1 MYSGLMFSLLT
12 SACWLNNIRVFGH
25 FELHCWA
32 TFDNVDFNFSTFL
45 FRLSSSWDFCIF
57 PFLRFSS
64 LLFCFNLN
72 CRLHSLFFSFLL
84 FMRSS
89 FSGSIRGSCFKKI
102 DICWSGFCAMLHY
115 WTMLYYL
122 FWLHEWAV
130 ISWPMVVF
138 CEWVSWLG
146 MFTVIMVKRTTAFR
160 VWLTERKGYM
170 GRFICAGW
178 VEYSESYG
186 RLACWLYVCIDTLL
200 NWYTFHLHMRREWI
214 CCCILVA
221 TMMPVF

>member
-1 MYSGLMFSLLT
+1 MYSGLMFSLFT
-12 SACWLNNIRVFGH
+12 SACWLNNIRVFEH

-102 DICWSGFCAMLHY
+102 DISYMLKWVLSNVTLLNH
-115 WTMLYYL
+115 
-122 FWLHEWAV
+122 V
-130 ISWPMVVF
+130 ILPVLVAWMRCFELAHGSFLWVSILAWDVYNNHGQKNYCFPCLVDWKKRKYGKVHL
-138 CEWVSWLG
+138 CWVSWVQWEL
-146 MFTVIMVKRTTAFR
+146 
-160 VWLTERKGYM
+160 W
-170 GRFICAGW
+170 
-178 VEYSESYG
+178 
-186 RLACWLYVCIDTLL
+186 
-200 NWYTFHLHMRREWI
+200 
-214 CCCILVA
+214 
-221 TMMPVF
+221 